1 MERFMLDCCKINK
14 GRKKSALILSA
25 SISLYIY
32 PMKDFKIYY
41 RILSVVNE

>member
-1 MERFMLDCCKINK
+1 MLDCCKTNQ
-14 GRKKSALILSA
+14 GRKKSALILSV